1 MELALS
7 LGDTRKPISIA
18 DQSGSQQQ
26 KMKELGFCMVLGSS
40 SQIDQDH
47 QHKNSEDD
55 DKTNCSSSS
64 SDPPPLQLDLR
75 PFSPSLHQ
83 PSPPPPP
90 PPPPPSHRPFPW
102 LSQILIGEPSSQTK
116 LGKGL
121 DVKPLTAVYD
131 PDNGEEAA
139 PIQSSPNDSNS
150 DTSSFHMD
158 FSSIFKS
165 STGSSRFPSMKTDM
179 EFARGNMDFL
189 VDVSERDQRVSSR
202 RGGYGGTSDDDENG
216 LGRKKL
222 RLTKKQSAF
231 LEDSFK
237 EHNTLNPKQKL
248 ILANQ
253 LNLRPRQVE
262 VWFQN
267 RRARTKLKQT
277 EVDCEYLKTC
287 CETLTEEN
295 KRLQKE
301 LQELRAI
308 KTSQPFYMQLPAT
321 TLTMCPSCERVVTT
335 SSTTTPPNTTT
346 ATPQQPAN
354 GCP

>member
-1 MELALS
+1 MELGLS
-7 LGDTRKPISIA
+7 LGDTPKPVSFADRSISQLQKTK
-18 DQSGSQQQ
+18 DSGFY
-26 KMKELGFCMVLGSS
+26 MGLNSS
-40 SQIDQDH
+40 STIQDPH
-47 QHKNSEDD
+47 HKNFRENDDD

-64 SDPPPLQLDLR
+64 SDRPLVQLDLL
-75 PFSPSLHQ
+75 PFSPALDQS
-83 PSPPPPP
+83 

-102 LSQILIGEPSSQTK
+102 LSQILIADTGHRTK

-121 DVKPLTAVYD
+121 DVKPLTAIYD
-131 PDNGEEAA
+131 PDICKEPATV
-139 PIQSSPNDSNS
+139 QSSPDNSNS
-150 DTSSFHMD
+150 DTSSFQMD

-165 STGSSRFPSMKTDM
+165 STGSSRLPSKQRDLELTKGSFDY
-179 EFARGNMDFL
+179 L
-189 VDVSERDQRVSSR
+189 VEASERDQRVLSSR
-202 RGGYGGTSDDDENG
+202 GGGGGGYGGTSDEEENG

-222 RLTKKQSAF
+222 RLTKQQSAF

-248 ILANQ
+248 VLANQ

-295 KRLQKE
+295 RRLQKE
-301 LQELRAI
+301 LQELRAL

-335 SSTTTPPNTTT
+335 TPATTTTTT
-346 ATPQQPAN
+346 LPQEPAANN
-354 GCP
+354 GRP